1 MGELDKALNYIFWLS
16 LILVIVA
23 YYAGSTRVLDSIG
36 KQVGNLILISTGRDI
51 TSGNFAAYPSNA
63 PTGGQ

>member
-16 LILVIVA
+16 MVLVIVA

-36 KQVGNLILISTGRDI
+36 KQVGSLILISTGRDS
-51 TSGNFAAYPSNA
+51 SGAFAGYPQNA
-63 PTGGQ
+63 PTGG